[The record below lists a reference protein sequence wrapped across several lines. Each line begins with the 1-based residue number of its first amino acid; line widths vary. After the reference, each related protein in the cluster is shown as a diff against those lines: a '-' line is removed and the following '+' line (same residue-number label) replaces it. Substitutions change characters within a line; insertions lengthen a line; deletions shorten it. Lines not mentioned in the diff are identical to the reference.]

1 MLRTLQK
8 CYSMTKGA
16 YMNKFKPYTQTDVV
30 SFYKELVKRWADD
43 QLHQLADYPITRRKI
58 ALEELIESSLEV
70 FREDILEEI
79 NSRKLSYLVD

>member
-1 MLRTLQK
+1 
-8 CYSMTKGA
+8 
-16 YMNKFKPYTQTDVV
+16 MNNFQPYTQTDVV